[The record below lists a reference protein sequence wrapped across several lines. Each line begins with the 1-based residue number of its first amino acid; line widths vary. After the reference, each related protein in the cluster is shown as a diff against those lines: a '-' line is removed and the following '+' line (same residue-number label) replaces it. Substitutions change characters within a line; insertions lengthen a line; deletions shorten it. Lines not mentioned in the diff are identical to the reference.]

1 MLIGKLNIVALTGS
15 TVDAVDDIRPINPP
29 DRNCYFPDETETMK
43 VYNVYS
49 QSNCIFECSIEY
61 AQQRMLDMLNT
72 SCIPW
77 YYPSVDSE
85 ITFRNPWQMDDFF
98 YYMFD
103 EIPDDTWDQYCNT
116 FLPKLTALKV
126 TAKFCSRS
134 FMSVTNFI
142 IA

>member
-1 MLIGKLNIVALTGS
+1 MALIGS

-98 YYMFD
+98 Y
-103 EIPDDTWDQYCNT
+103 
-116 FLPKLTALKV
+116 
-126 TAKFCSRS
+126 
-134 FMSVTNFI
+134 
-142 IA
+142 